1 MPLIGKAFCLS
12 NTSQAYDYAGSWDS
26 VANHQASVFGGSINT
41 ATAVNWYH
49 AQGIPKHKLI
59 IGMPLYG
66 RSFMN
71 THGPGHPY
79 NGVGDGS
86 WERGSYD
93 YRALPLP
100 GATVHHDQ
108 HALAS
113 WSYDPHK
120 KEMITY
126 DDEYVAAWKADWIV
140 KEHLGGAMFWELSS
154 DKGTAR
160 EGMEGG
166 SGKDPQP
173 GRSLVSVVR
182 ERLGKLDESPNN
194 LDYSGSCF
202 NNLRS
207 GM

>member
-1 MPLIGKAFCLS
+1 
-12 NTSQAYDYAGSWDS
+12 
-26 VANHQASVFGGSINT
+26 
-41 ATAVNWYH
+41 
-49 AQGIPKHKLI
+49 
-59 IGMPLYG
+59 
-66 RSFMN
+66 MN
-71 THGPGHPY
+71 THGPGHSY
-79 NGVGDGS
+79 NGVGEGS

-100 GATVHHDQ
+100 GSAVHHDQ

-120 KEMITY
+120 KEMITF
-126 DDEYVAAWKADWIV
+126 DDEHVAAWKAAWIV
-140 KEHLGGAMFWELSS
+140 REHLGGAMVWELSS

-166 SGKDPQP
+166 HGKDPQP
-173 GRSLVSVVR
+173 GRSLVSVIR
-182 ERLGKLDESPNN
+182 EGLGKLDDSPNN

-202 NNLRS
+202 DNLRN